1 MAMIVKKHSNQ
12 SQTLNAAVMRWRSY
26 CRRII
31 KISGW
36 RWWWWWWWQVGRPFC
51 HTRVSCSSPEP
62 QHLIMDFTVSR
73 PASWNSLPPPL
84 PYIIRTIPPFN

>member
-36 RWWWWWWWQVGRPFC
+36 WWWWWQV
-51 HTRVSCSSPEP
+51 
-62 QHLIMDFTVSR
+62 
-73 PASWNSLPPPL
+73 
-84 PYIIRTIPPFN
+84 